1 MINYIG
7 KNFCSVVHAYNR
19 VLNDV
24 FEDDKINSLDAPE
37 AAIDVFSD
45 KKYETFINFAS
56 GQQSIK
62 DKLKF
67 EYQNSEKKIKKTV
80 KINLPRFSHK
90 SFTLSKVFEKT

>member
-24 FEDDKINSLDAPE
+24 FEDDKINSGCSE

-56 GQQSIK
+56 GQQSVK
-62 DKLKF
+62 AKLKF

-80 KINLPRFSHK
+80 KINLQDSHTNPLLCLK
-90 SFTLSKVFEKT
+90 F